1 MSNVGEYVYDIINI
15 PSTVLKKEVEK
26 VLQICNVPYT
36 SIKAYMLDD
45 NFFNYRITTSNPFD
59 PSISLNASTVLG
71 NRIRAYQINKH
82 DETLIF
88 PTPQPYEPITYATD
102 YHNLII
108 LEYSKSV
115 GDNAIVYMND
125 EFIDKQR
132 NLFSYFL
139 KKIGNNILNGKSIMN
154 ISLPIFLFDCR
165 SLLEL
170 WVWQNAFCD
179 EFLTKAGNTVDPL
192 ERIKHTVTFA
202 LTKLH
207 LCVSQKKPFNPILG
221 ETFQCSIGKSKVY
234 LEQTSHHPPRSNFY
248 VIGPNYKLYGYNE
261 PEANAGANTISVSS
275 KGKLFVEFEN
285 GVKHEIYYPPMLM
298 SGTLFGKRC
307 IDFTGDLEVIDE
319 VNDLF
324 CYVRINPDDRGF
336 IGKMLGSKETFPDY
350 FSGVITS
357 ISKNGRYDV
366 NTKMYSV
373 IKNDS
378 KVILCKLEGELSS
391 NIIIDNNV
399 VWEFC
404 DSKFPLLVRME
415 GMLKSDSFYREDM
428 WFLIEGDEDLAGRY
442 KHVMEERQ
450 RRDRKLR
457 EEYAKKK

>member
-1 MSNVGEYVYDIINI
+1 
-15 PSTVLKKEVEK
+15 
-26 VLQICNVPYT
+26 
-36 SIKAYMLDD
+36 
-45 NFFNYRITTSNPFD
+45 
-59 PSISLNASTVLG
+59 
-71 NRIRAYQINKH
+71 
-82 DETLIF
+82 
-88 PTPQPYEPITYATD
+88 
-102 YHNLII
+102 
-108 LEYSKSV
+108 
-115 GDNAIVYMND
+115 
-125 EFIDKQR
+125 
-132 NLFSYFL
+132 
-139 KKIGNNILNGKSIMN
+139 
-154 ISLPIFLFDCR
+154 
-165 SLLEL
+165 
-170 WVWQNAFCD
+170 
-179 EFLTKAGNTVDPL
+179 
-192 ERIKHTVTFA
+192 
-202 LTKLH
+202 
-207 LCVSQKKPFNPILG
+207 
-221 ETFQCSIGKSKVY
+221 
-234 LEQTSHHPPRSNFY
+234 
-248 VIGPNYKLYGYNE
+248 
-261 PEANAGANTISVSS
+261 
-275 KGKLFVEFEN
+275 
-285 GVKHEIYYPPMLM
+285 M

-307 IDFTGDLEVIDE
+307 IDFKGDLEVIDE

-350 FSGVITS
+350 FNGVITS

-378 KVILCKLEGELSS
+378 KVILSKLEGELSS

>member
-1 MSNVGEYVYDIINI
+1 M
-15 PSTVLKKEVEK
+15 
-26 VLQICNVPYT
+26 
-36 SIKAYMLDD
+36 
-45 NFFNYRITTSNPFD
+45 
-59 PSISLNASTVLG
+59 
-71 NRIRAYQINKH
+71 
-82 DETLIF
+82 
-88 PTPQPYEPITYATD
+88 
-102 YHNLII
+102 
-108 LEYSKSV
+108 
-115 GDNAIVYMND
+115 
-125 EFIDKQR
+125 
-132 NLFSYFL
+132 
-139 KKIGNNILNGKSIMN
+139 
-154 ISLPIFLFDCR
+154 
-165 SLLEL
+165 
-170 WVWQNAFCD
+170 
-179 EFLTKAGNTVDPL
+179 
-192 ERIKHTVTFA
+192 
-202 LTKLH
+202 
-207 LCVSQKKPFNPILG
+207 
-221 ETFQCSIGKSKVY
+221 
-234 LEQTSHHPPRSNFY
+234 
-248 VIGPNYKLYGYNE
+248 IGPNYKLYGYNE

-378 KVILCKLEGELSS
+378 KVILSKLEGELSS